1 LFFQETNKQLDQYR
15 FIERQLT
22 NLDATSFVIK
32 DNTSVCEGLNSLHSK
47 IHPKDWYCMDLFGG
61 LVGITVLMWN
71 LGYEKTLKLIA
82 EKLNVRISD
91 KLAQKYSM
99 MDNKVDNKR
108 KYVEEK
114 GHEINKRNKINI
126 QIRKDRERTEKIN
139 SIGVAIEYKPI
150 ENKKKWNG
158 YDEPTFQAF
167 MEDQTTKSTKEKQY
181 RGTVDQYDHF
191 CMKFGMVVS
200 EIQTL
205 KSLKKTKRIPA
216 NEKKEDYLKYT
227 INNKLP
233 R

>member
-32 DNTSVCEGLNSLHSK
+32 DNTSFCEGLNSLHSK

-61 LVGITVLMWN
+61 LVGITVLIWN

-108 KYVEEK
+108 KYVGK
-114 GHEINKRNKINI
+114 
-126 QIRKDRERTEKIN
+126 KD
-139 SIGVAIEYKPI
+139 
-150 ENKKKWNG
+150 
-158 YDEPTFQAF
+158 
-167 MEDQTTKSTKEKQY
+167 
-181 RGTVDQYDHF
+181 
-191 CMKFGMVVS
+191 MKL
-200 EIQTL
+200 T
-205 KSLKKTKRIPA
+205 R
-216 NEKKEDYLKYT
+216 EKKLIYK
-227 INNKLP
+227 
-233 R
+233 